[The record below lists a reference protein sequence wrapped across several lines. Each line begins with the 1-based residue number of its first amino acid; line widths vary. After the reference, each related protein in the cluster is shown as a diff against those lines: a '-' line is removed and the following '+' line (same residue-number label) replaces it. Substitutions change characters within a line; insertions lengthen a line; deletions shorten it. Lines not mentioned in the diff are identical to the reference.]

1 MNNKTNFLLLG
12 LFSLLL
18 GALSGVV
25 LWAVLQVMNGGIVLL
40 WEVVPSYLSLGDSV
54 FYSLVVCMVGG
65 VLIGFI
71 QKRYGA
77 IPETMHQVMATVK
90 AEGGYAGKRI
100 WVLIVALLLPII
112 FGGAI
117 GPEAGLSG
125 VIAALWT
132 FVSRNINFRSLQLEA
147 MAETGIVATLGAI
160 FGAPLF
166 GIAEAVEPD
175 DASEHYRD
183 KLLSKKAAS
192 RFCIFCFILVCIF
205 CFILVCIFY
214 LHWYFYDS
222 FVSQKCFC
230 TFGIFCTSL

>member
-25 LWAVLQVMNGGIVLL
+25 LWAVLQVMNGGIALL
-40 WEVVPSYLSLGDSV
+40 WEVVPSYLDLGDSI
-54 FYSLVVCMVGG
+54 FYPLLVCMVGG

-90 AEGGYAGKRI
+90 AEGGYAGKRV

-117 GPEAGLSG
+117 GPEAGLFG
-125 VIAALWT
+125 VIGPLSAAILTSAVCNW
-132 FVSRNINFRSLQLEA
+132 RPWQKRGLLQ
-147 MAETGIVATLGAI
+147 
-160 FGAPLF
+160 P
-166 GIAEAVEPD
+166 
-175 DASEHYRD
+175 
-183 KLLSKKAAS
+183 
-192 RFCIFCFILVCIF
+192 
-205 CFILVCIFY
+205 
-214 LHWYFYDS
+214 
-222 FVSQKCFC
+222 
-230 TFGIFCTSL
+230 

>member
-65 VLIGFI
+65 VLIGMI

-90 AEGGYAGKRI
+90 AEGGYA
-100 WVLIVALLLPII
+100 
-112 FGGAI
+112 
-117 GPEAGLSG
+117 
-125 VIAALWT
+125 
-132 FVSRNINFRSLQLEA
+132 
-147 MAETGIVATLGAI
+147 
-160 FGAPLF
+160 
-166 GIAEAVEPD
+166 
-175 DASEHYRD
+175 
-183 KLLSKKAAS
+183 
-192 RFCIFCFILVCIF
+192 
-205 CFILVCIFY
+205 
-214 LHWYFYDS
+214 
-222 FVSQKCFC
+222 
-230 TFGIFCTSL
+230 